1 MAAFTANRLPG
12 IESEAERLSF
22 ATLGPLAV
30 AYCQW
35 LHAWE
40 QQYPNAKIYF
50 LARDM
55 YLMRQVYELLYPQEQ
70 TAYLQVSRRSLCPL
84 LLAQHRW
91 DLLLAALPRQSLTG
105 AQIAAYCGTA
115 CPMDLQEK
123 SYDLKHGP
131 DTCLLYTSPSPR
143 D

>member
-1 MAAFTANRLPG
+1 MPG

-30 AYCQW
+30 ALLPMAAC
-35 LHAWE
+35 LGTAV
-40 QQYPNAKIYF
+40 PNAKIYF

-115 CPMDLQEK
+115 CPD
-123 SYDLKHGP
+123 GP
-131 DTCLLYTSPSPR
+131 ARKIL
-143 D
+143 